1 MSNNN
6 LPEGK
11 IMEKSIPV
19 NGAKKKKPSRPRYP
33 NIQQKRFHTKTSHK
47 RQGRKFHI
55 H

>member
-19 NGAKKKKPSRPRYP
+19 NGAKKKKAKQTQIS
-33 NIQQKRFHTKTSHK
+33 
-47 RQGRKFHI
+47 
-55 H
+55 